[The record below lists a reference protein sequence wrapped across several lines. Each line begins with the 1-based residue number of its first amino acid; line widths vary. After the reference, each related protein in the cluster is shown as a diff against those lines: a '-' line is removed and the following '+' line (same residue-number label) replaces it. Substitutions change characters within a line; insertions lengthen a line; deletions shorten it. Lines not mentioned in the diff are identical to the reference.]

1 MGKRTSEQNRQLS
14 ERVGTAFGAR
24 LKRARSQASPPMSQE
39 DLGKALDVTRTSVS
53 NIENGRHRVF
63 LDQLYAAARVLR
75 IPASALL
82 PDDQDIARDSSV
94 RFPSAREL
102 SDEQLRELE
111 AVATAAQLRAT
122 RQLGT
127 PTSTRKTR

>member
-1 MGKRTSEQNRQLS
+1 
-14 ERVGTAFGAR
+14 
-24 LKRARSQASPPMSQE
+24 MSQE